1 MAPVGVFK
9 LQTVTEDARTDEEL
23 LTAAEL
29 SRRTG
34 ASATTFMNWTR
45 YTPALPTVTIRDG
58 TVRFTPRHVL
68 AFCAA
73 NPHLRA
79 TARVQRALRQ
89 SSEPAHQTPATA
101 ETRFEVNALK
111 SLARD
116 LRNAAHQNL
125 QVALTGARLAEETAR
140 SHREQLDQL
149 AASMASYDAALTQ
162 LTAPSTLN
170 D

>member
-1 MAPVGVFK
+1 MA
-9 LQTVTEDARTDEEL
+9 EDARTDEEL

-45 YTPALPTVTIRDG
+45 YNPVLLTVTIRDG
-58 TVRFTPRHVL
+58 AVRFTLRHVL
-68 AFCAA
+68 AFCAT

-79 TARVQRALRQ
+79 TVRVQRALGQ
-89 SSEPAHQTPATA
+89 LSEPARQTPATT
-101 ETRFEVNALK
+101 ETRSEIEALK

-140 SHREQLDQL
+140 SHREQLEQL
-149 AASMASYDAALTQ
+149 AVSMASYDAALTQ